1 MAQGQFTCPEH
12 AKRHQGSHP
21 AWPDGRDA
29 VAATLILEG
38 ISDLQRRGDEGAN
51 LVAAPYMVRMDIP
64 TSG

>member
-1 MAQGQFTCPEH
+1 MRHTSILRSKILAQGQFTCPEH

-38 ISDLQRRGDEGAN
+38 YLTFRRRGG
-51 LVAAPYMVRMDIP
+51 
-64 TSG
+64 